1 VTRLTVVGNPDNRRV
16 GLFRAA
22 VRAAGWP
29 EPTVVPWLSVLTRPS
44 TVDIPGG
51 SLVRID
57 SPGEDA
63 EVDRLLRGAVEP
75 ARPGEIVGLAA
86 WYRGF
91 AEGLARV
98 ERLAGRATLVGDPA
112 EILVMF
118 DKRAC
123 HARLRAAG
131 IPVPPALPPIGSYAE
146 LRAAMAAA
154 GWSRVFVKPAHGSSA
169 SGVLALRVAGASVRA
184 TTPVEVEDG
193 RLYNSLRVR
202 EYRDE
207 PTIASIVDTLAP
219 DGLHVER
226 WYPKAAMRGR
236 VLDLRVVVIGG
247 RASHVVVRTSR
258 SPMTN
263 LHLGGQRGDLDAV
276 RELAGPSYVDALGT
290 CERVAGC
297 FPGSLHVGVDLMFS
311 PDWAH
316 HAVAEVN
323 AFGDLLP
330 NLLVAGQDTYT
341 AQLHELVKKGPLLCE
356 KR

>member
-16 GLFRAA
+16 GLFRAS
-22 VRAAGWP
+22 VLSAGWP
-29 EPTVVPWLSVLTRPS
+29 EPTVVPWLTLLSQPS
-44 TVDIPGG
+44 AVDIPAD

-63 EVDRLLRGAVEP
+63 EVDRLLRGAAEP
-75 ARPGEIVGLAA
+75 ARPGELVGLAA

-91 AEGLARV
+91 GQALERL
-98 ERLAGRATLVGDPA
+98 ERLAGPATLVPDPGD
-112 EILVMF
+112 ILVMF

-123 HARLRAAG
+123 HARLLAAG
-131 IPVPPALPPIGSYAE
+131 IPVPPALPPVGSFEE
-146 LRAAMAAA
+146 LRTAMASA

-184 TTPVEVEDG
+184 TTSVELAGG

-202 EYRDE
+202 EYRD
-207 PTIASIVDTLAP
+207 PGQIASIVDTLAP

-226 WYPKAAMRGR
+226 WYPKAALGGR

-247 RASHVVVRTSR
+247 RATHVVVRTSR

-276 RELAGPSYVDALGT
+276 RELAGPGYAEALET
-290 CERVAGC
+290 CERVAAC
-297 FPGSLHVGVDLMFS
+297 FPGSLQVGVDLMFS
-311 PDWAH
+311 PDWTH
-316 HAVAEVN
+316 YAVAEVN

-330 NLLVAGQDTYT
+330 GLLVDGHDTYA
-341 AQLHELVKKGPLLCE
+341 AQLRALVKNGPC
-356 KR
+356 